1 MLFSRENKMKTVQLL
16 EDLAFNEEGE
26 HAHAQALYADKNG
39 RALRFT
45 LRPGQ
50 SVKQNNATHS
60 PIYITVLKGQGV
72 FTGAD
77 GQEQQLGPNSLVV
90 FDAGETH
97 SGRALDE
104 ELVFVSILH
113 GAPNWREHT
122 K

>member
-1 MLFSRENKMKTVQLL
+1 MQTVQLL
-16 EDLAFNEEGE
+16 ENLAFNEKGE
-26 HAHAQALYADKNG
+26 HAHAQALYADENG

-60 PIYITVLKGQGV
+60 PIYIVVLKGQGV
-72 FTGAD
+72 FSGAD
-77 GQEQQLGPNSLVV
+77 GQEHQLGPNALIV

-97 SGRALDE
+97 AGRALDE
-104 ELVFVSILH
+104 ELVFVSLLH